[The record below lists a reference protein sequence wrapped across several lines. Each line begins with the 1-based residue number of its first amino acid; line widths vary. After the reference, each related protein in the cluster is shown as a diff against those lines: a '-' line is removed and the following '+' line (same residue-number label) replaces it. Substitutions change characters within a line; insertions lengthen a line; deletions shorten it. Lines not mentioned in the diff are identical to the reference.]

1 VPATSAHTAVPDG
14 ELSCAKLGS
23 GISAAVGAAV
33 AAGGG
38 VGVAAWVGL
47 ATATVAV
54 CPPAG
59 LGDVAGVAVHPTG
72 RRESSESKI
81 ARRIIS

>member
-1 VPATSAHTAVPDG
+1 
-14 ELSCAKLGS
+14 
-23 GISAAVGAAV
+23 
-33 AAGGG
+33 
-38 VGVAAWVGL
+38 VAAWVGL

-72 RRESSESKI
+72 RRESRESKI